1 MFHGFYWI
9 YMRCLPSMI
18 TKKNCPK
25 DVPIYHFGFYYQE
38 IFHSFL
44 WWPIHPWTFSFTASC
59 PRFLEEF
66 SLAIWDFVPDF
77 VCLLF
82 LRLYNEWVKSNFQAT
97 QCLKIIEKVSF
108 LHCELRSY
116 VYILSGQKFIKNA
129 KNCPFWR
136 IFDKL
141 KLVVKQC
148 YQTGNF

>member
-1 MFHGFYWI
+1 MFHEFYWI
-9 YMRCLPSMI
+9 YMKSLPSMI
-18 TKKNCPK
+18 TKKNYPK

-59 PRFLEEF
+59 PRSLEEF
-66 SLAIWDFVPDF
+66 SLVTWDFVPDF

-108 LHCELRSY
+108 LIVSKVSY
-116 VYILSGQKFIKNA
+116 DYILSRQKFIKNA
-129 KNCPFWR
+129 KNSPFWR
-136 IFDKL
+136 VL
-141 KLVVKQC
+141 KDLIWGKR
-148 YQTGNF
+148 